1 MKVSLQD
8 LRHALRRA
16 PRIGGAD
23 LCRALKGVD
32 RSTLARLVAQ
42 SEQEII
48 RRGGSRRTR
57 YALRR
62 ALRGSLQSIPLYRI
76 DQQGAGH
83 VVGDVDLT
91 YPEGSALTFHAPFPW
106 PLDADE
112 MKDGWFDG
120 LPYPILDMR
129 PQGFLGRHFA
139 HRNWRMLEVP
149 ENVNDWSDDD
159 IVHALSRFGHDQ
171 SGDLI
176 LGDQAYQVHLDHRQ
190 HWESRLIAQRHVKAQ
205 YAQRALAALSQGDA
219 GSSAAGEFPKFTAM
233 RELHGAPVAVIVKFS
248 GADDSPAVRRWS
260 DLLICEHL
268 ALQTLDV
275 LDVPA
280 AASEIYQH
288 QGRTFFEVVRFDRC
302 GAHGRLP
309 LCSLAILNGALL
321 GQSGASWPALA
332 QALAREKWLDT
343 GSVACIARLWWFGK
357 LIANTDMHEG
367 NLSFQP
373 GLHVAPAYDM
383 LPMQYAP
390 LRGGELPMVDFVP
403 PLPLPGESLAWQQ
416 AAAAALQFW
425 RRCAGDARISVG
437 FRTTCAAN
445 AERIQSALD

>member
-1 MKVSLQD
+1 
-8 LRHALRRA
+8 
-16 PRIGGAD
+16 
-23 LCRALKGVD
+23 
-32 RSTLARLVAQ
+32 
-42 SEQEII
+42 
-48 RRGGSRRTR
+48 
-57 YALRR
+57 
-62 ALRGSLQSIPLYRI
+62 
-76 DQQGAGH
+76 
-83 VVGDVDLT
+83 
-91 YPEGSALTFHAPFPW
+91 
-106 PLDADE
+106 
-112 MKDGWFDG
+112 
-120 LPYPILDMR
+120 
-129 PQGFLGRHFA
+129 
-139 HRNWRMLEVP
+139 
-149 ENVNDWSDDD
+149 
-159 IVHALSRFGHDQ
+159 
-171 SGDLI
+171 
-176 LGDQAYQVHLDHRQ
+176 
-190 HWESRLIAQRHVKAQ
+190 
-205 YAQRALAALSQGDA
+205 
-219 GSSAAGEFPKFTAM
+219 M

-332 QALAREKWLDT
+332 QALARENWLDT
-343 GSVACIARLWWFGK
+343 VSVACIARLWWFGK